1 MYRTQAVALST
12 CPYDEE
18 LRAAFY
24 ANLTELLESLIEHHR
39 HTAGRPEERR
49 GILLVDEDSPWG
61 QRMLCRLD
69 GHAQARSRSTPPGL
83 DSTYDLRIKAV
94 QEDLVFDLLLD
105 PALVPLNNRKRREVR
120 QFAKAPL
127 PANAIWVAEAKL
139 SQLRLGQL
147 VVADGQRRCVAGCQL
162 IGGD

>member
-1 MYRTQAVALST
+1 MYRTQAAALST

-24 ANLTELLESLIEHHR
+24 ANLNELLESLIENHR
-39 HTAGRPEERR
+39 QTVGQPEERR

-69 GHAQARSRSTPPGL
+69 GHAPARSRSTPPGL
-83 DSTYDLRIKAV
+83 DSTYLLRIKAV
-94 QEDLVFDLLLD
+94 PEDLVFDLLLD
-105 PALVPLNNRKRREVR
+105 PALVPLNPRKRREVR
-120 QFAKAPL
+120 QFVKAPL

-139 SQLRLGQL
+139 SRLLLGQL
-147 VVADGQRRCVAGCQL
+147 TVANGERRCVAGCQL

>member
-1 MYRTQAVALST
+1 MSRNPKVTPSS

-18 LRAAFY
+18 LRAAFNGY
-24 ANLTELLESLIEHHR
+24 LTDLLKFLIENHR

-49 GILLVDEDSPWG
+49 GVLLVDEDSPWG

-69 GHAQARSRSTPPGL
+69 GHAPARSRSTPPGL
-83 DSTYDLRIKAV
+83 DSTYRLRIMAV
-94 QEDLVFDLLLD
+94 REDLVFGLLLD

-139 SQLRLGQL
+139 SQLRLAQL
-147 VVADGQRRCVAGCQL
+147 TVADGERRCVAGCQL